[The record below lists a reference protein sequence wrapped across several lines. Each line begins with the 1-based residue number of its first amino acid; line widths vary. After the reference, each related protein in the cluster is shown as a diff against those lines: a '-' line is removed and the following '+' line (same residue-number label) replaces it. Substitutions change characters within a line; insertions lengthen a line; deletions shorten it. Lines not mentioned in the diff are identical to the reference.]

1 MKKIFLRSFFIS
13 LVVVFCIGVGFFGVA
28 KAYENIRL
36 VAFGEYRKAIEIKE
50 NKIMI
55 FDYEIKI

>member
-28 KAYENIRL
+28 EAYENIRL
-36 VAFGEYRKAIEIKE
+36 VAFGEYRRAIEIKE
-50 NKIMI
+50 DKIMI